1 MEHGLVAWFLDR
13 CRENFRVVREAPEA
27 FAIMAIVIAVI
38 VYFAIDK
45 LHAERFAELGER
57 VAFLNDQ
64 VNDYRN
70 RLHGATPE
78 DAQKEIQSLTRKL
91 NHAEEQIYAL
101 QHPPREEN
109 SLYQNGEVVAHVLN
123 TSIDR
128 NAQIVHFSN
137 ITEAARLKENEP
149 FEFRDMRLQLI
160 NYTGAFGAPGAMGNF
175 NNVTCH
181 IIGKRD

>member
-1 MEHGLVAWFLDR
+1 
-13 CRENFRVVREAPEA
+13 
-27 FAIMAIVIAVI
+27 
-38 VYFAIDK
+38 
-45 LHAERFAELGER
+45 
-57 VAFLNDQ
+57 
-64 VNDYRN
+64 
-70 RLHGATPE
+70 
-78 DAQKEIQSLTRKL
+78 
-91 NHAEEQIYAL
+91 
-101 QHPPREEN
+101 
-109 SLYQNGEVVAHVLN
+109 VVAHVLN

>member
-70 RLHGATPE
+70 RLHGSDSGGRSE
-78 DAQKEIQSLTRKL
+78 G
-91 NHAEEQIYAL
+91 
-101 QHPPREEN
+101 N
-109 SLYQNGEVVAHVLN
+109 S
-123 TSIDR
+123 
-128 NAQIVHFSN
+128 IVNSE
-137 ITEAARLKENEP
+137 T
-149 FEFRDMRLQLI
+149 
-160 NYTGAFGAPGAMGNF
+160 
-175 NNVTCH
+175 
-181 IIGKRD
+181 